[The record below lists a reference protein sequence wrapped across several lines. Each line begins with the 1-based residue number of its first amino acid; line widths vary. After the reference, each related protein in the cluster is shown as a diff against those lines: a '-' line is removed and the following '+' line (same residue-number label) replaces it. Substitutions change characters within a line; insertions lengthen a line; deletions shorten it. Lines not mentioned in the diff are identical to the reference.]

1 MRQSV
6 TMRLDPNV
14 LKAARQKAISDNRTL
29 TNYIETLLRRDLQTT
44 DDEPRLQMIAPD
56 DIRNST
62 AIPVAGETQ
71 EEQKRRD
78 DVFFAIIDS
87 TNH

>member
-29 TNYIETLLRRDLQTT
+29 TNYIETLLRRDL
-44 DDEPRLQMIAPD
+44 
-56 DIRNST
+56 
-62 AIPVAGETQ
+62 
-71 EEQKRRD
+71 RRRMTSL
-78 DVFFAIIDS
+78 ACK
-87 TNH
+87 

>member
-62 AIPVAGETQ
+62 AVPVEGETQ
-71 EEQKRRD
+71 EERKRRD

>member
-14 LKAARQKAISDNRTL
+14 LKAAKRKAISDNRTL
-29 TNYIETLLRRDLQTT
+29 TNYIETLLRRDLQTAA
-44 DDEPRLQMIAPD
+44 DEPTLEVIAPV
-56 DIRNST
+56 DIRNSV
-62 AIPVAGETQ
+62 AVPVAGET
-71 EEQKRRD
+71 EEERKRRD
-78 DVFFAIIDS
+78 DVFFAVIDA

>member
-1 MRQSV
+1 
-6 TMRLDPNV
+6 
-14 LKAARQKAISDNRTL
+14 
-29 TNYIETLLRRDLQTT
+29 
-44 DDEPRLQMIAPD
+44 MIAPD

-62 AIPVAGETQ
+62 AVPVEGETQ
-71 EEQKRRD
+71 EERKRRD